1 MKRFLK
7 IVVSIWPFAL
17 VAGILMGLF
26 VLRPINDFVAFYE
39 HEVQADSATH
49 YVMSE
54 LAGGL
59 QGKKPAKSAFYA
71 VAGGIIG
78 LFLVPTNYHDRTYV
92 YIQKKVPASLR

>member
-1 MKRFLK
+1 
-7 IVVSIWPFAL
+7 
-17 VAGILMGLF
+17 MGLF

-78 LFLVPTNYHDRTYV
+78 LFSAIF
-92 YIQKKVPASLR
+92 YIGINDHFGRYQIPKNGAKGFTSRAIGASLF